1 MVLMARSL
9 TVKHEESP
17 SALFA
22 MLLLLCG
29 GLLLLAAT
37 VGAWAEPST
46 QQPAPVETPAR

>member
-1 MVLMARSL
+1 MARSL

-22 MLLLLCG
+22 LMLLLCG

-37 VGAWAEPST
+37 VGAWADPVPS
-46 QQPAPVETPAR
+46 APVEQAAVR